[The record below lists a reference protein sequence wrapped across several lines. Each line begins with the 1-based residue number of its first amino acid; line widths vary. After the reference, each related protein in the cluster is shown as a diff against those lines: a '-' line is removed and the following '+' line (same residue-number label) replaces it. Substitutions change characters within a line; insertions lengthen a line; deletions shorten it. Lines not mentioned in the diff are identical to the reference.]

1 MFAFDPTSNPRHPGA
16 LPPGMIVSLFLRR
29 LDLLAQERPEAIA
42 LRFRYQGDWRFWRWR
57 DLREQVREAD
67 HGLRDIGFSA
77 SDVLW
82 IDGDLGPHLL
92 VVALA
97 VWSLGGTVQPL
108 PSALTAAGNRASVS
122 AEYRYVFLQ
131 GRRALTRWRPLLDT
145 SGQAAA
151 GLTLICDRLVP
162 GDHMA
167 DGPGVSA
174 PRLLSY
180 AALLGVRDI
189 KLTVGARQPADLY
202 WLEES
207 GNDLSRLPALVGF
220 WLGARVALTFPERR
234 AGAATMPS
242 HSRRQSASS
251 RPAAPVVR

>member
-1 MFAFDPTSNPRHPGA
+1 MFAFDPTSDPRHPGA
-16 LPPGMIVSLFLRR
+16 LPPDMNVSLFPGR

-42 LRFRYQGDWRFWRWR
+42 LRLRHQGGWRFWRWR

-67 HGLRDIGFSA
+67 HGLRGLGFSA

-97 VWSLGGTVQPL
+97 VWSLGGEVRPL

-131 GRRALTRWRPLLDT
+131 GRRALTRWRPLLDA
-145 SGQAAA
+145 SGQAAG

-162 GDHMA
+162 GDHAA
-167 DGPGVSA
+167 DGPGRSA
-174 PRLLSY
+174 SQLLSY
-180 AALLGVRDI
+180 AALLGARDI
-189 KLTVGARQPADLY
+189 EPTVSARQPADLY

-207 GNDLSRLPALVGF
+207 GNDLSRLMALVEF
-220 WLGARVALTFPERR
+220 WLGTCVALTFPERR
-234 AGAATMPS
+234 AGAVVMPP
-242 HSRRQSASS
+242 HSRRQPASS
-251 RPAAPVVR
+251 RPTASVVR